1 MLDRKAQTDCKMTRD
16 AFTYDPERDVFICP
30 QGHDLPLRSVNAETR
45 VKRYKAKASQCRD
58 CPLRSHCTDAPYRT
72 VIRLMDEEAR
82 QIVRD
87 LAKTDAYQA
96 ARARPKKVEMLFAH
110 LKRWLKLTRLRLRGL
125 SGANEEFLLAAT
137 AQNLKRLVKLST
149 A

>member
-1 MLDRKAQTDCKMTRD
+1 
-16 AFTYDPERDVFICP
+16 
-30 QGHDLPLRSVNAETR
+30 
-45 VKRYKAKASQCRD
+45 
-58 CPLRSHCTDAPYRT
+58 
-72 VIRLMDEEAR
+72 MDEEAR
-82 QIVRD
+82 QVVRE
-87 LAKTDAYQA
+87 LAKTDTFQV
-96 ARARPKKVEMLFAH
+96 ARACRKKVEMLFAH

>member
-1 MLDRKAQTDCKMTRD
+1 M
-16 AFTYDPERDVFICP
+16 
-30 QGHDLPLRSVNAETR
+30 H
-45 VKRYKAKASQCRD
+45 
-58 CPLRSHCTDAPYRT
+58 
-72 VIRLMDEEAR
+72 EEAR

-87 LAKTDAYQA
+87 LAKTDAYQV
-96 ARARPKKVEMLFAH
+96 ARARRKKVEMLFAH

-137 AQNLKRLVKLST
+137 AQNLKRLAKLST

>member
-1 MLDRKAQTDCKMTRD
+1 M
-16 AFTYDPERDVFICP
+16 
-30 QGHDLPLRSVNAETR
+30 RSVNSETR
-45 VKRYKAKASQCRD
+45 VKGDKAKASQCGD
-58 CPLRSHCTDAPYRT
+58 CPLRSKCTDAPYRT

-82 QIVRD
+82 QVVRD
-87 LAKTDAYQA
+87 LAKTDAFQV
-96 ARARPKKVEMLFAH
+96 ARARRKKVEMLFAH

-137 AQNLKRLVKLST
+137 AQNLKHLAKLSP